1 MCPLDPLLHEETF
14 EGVGVSLE
22 VVVLYLASAPLIFYN
37 HKKKKILIN
46 IDVLVSFMYIN

>member
-37 HKKKKILIN
+37 HQKKNLIN
-46 IDVLVSFMYIN
+46 IAVLVSFIYIN